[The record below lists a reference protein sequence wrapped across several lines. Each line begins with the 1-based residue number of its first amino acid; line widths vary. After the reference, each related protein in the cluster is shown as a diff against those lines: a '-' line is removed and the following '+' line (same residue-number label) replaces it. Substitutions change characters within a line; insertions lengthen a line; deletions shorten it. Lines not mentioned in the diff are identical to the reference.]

1 MNLFRNLYNWIISW
15 SESKYG
21 SLVLFIL
28 AFIESVFFPIPPDV
42 LLIALALG
50 ASIKAFKYAAICTIG
65 SVLGAFVGYYVGH
78 SLWLTSTGD
87 FSPFANFFFTNVPG
101 FTVDLYDKIKN
112 LFIEWDFWVVFTA
125 GFTPI
130 PYKVFTIS
138 AGAFEINFAM
148 FTIASIVSRGA
159 RFFLIAWLIWKY
171 GSSIKTFIE
180 KYFNFLALAFTVIL
194 IGGFALIKYLGS

>member
-1 MNLFRNLYNWIISW
+1 MNWFRKLYDWIIGW

-21 SLVLFIL
+21 PLALFLL
-28 AFIESVFFPIPPDV
+28 AFIESIFFPIPPDI

-50 ASIKAFKYAAICTIG
+50 ASGKAFKYAFICTIG
-65 SVLGAFVGYYVGH
+65 SVLGAFVGYYIGNV
-78 SLWLTSTGD
+78 LWLTSTGE
-87 FSPFANFFFTNVPG
+87 FSSFANFFFTNVPG
-101 FTVDLYDKIKN
+101 FSLELYERIRS

-138 AGAFEINFAM
+138 SGAFEINLAM
-148 FTIASIVSRGA
+148 FAIASLISRGA
-159 RFFLIAWLIWKY
+159 RFFLISWLIWKY
-171 GSSIKTFIE
+171 GSSIKMFIE
-180 KYFNFLALAFTVIL
+180 KYFNILALAFTVLL